1 MAHGRMGERPC
12 AWRRRGGSPRAK
24 IQHFAGHPKQRPGHQ
39 NRPRGG
45 AGHRVFRPC
54 AHGPWPL
61 VVYYYIITP
70 LFYII
75 ILFYVFST
83 VRFYSAPCGIILHR
97 AELFRMDPM
106 APYGWPHFA
115 LPKDVQRSTLSR
127 TDLQSLNSAYIS

>member
-24 IQHFAGHPKQRPGHQ
+24 VQHRAGQRSNIAPGTK
-39 NRPRGG
+39 NGPRGG

-83 VRFYSAPCGIILHR
+83 V
-97 AELFRMDPM
+97 
-106 APYGWPHFA
+106 HF
-115 LPKDVQRSTLSR
+115 
-127 TDLQSLNSAYIS
+127 